1 LIIVVRKVI
10 DKFQLVGQGVR
21 VTGDSL
27 WRHGDF
33 RRLWLGDTGS
43 QFGEMITNT
52 AAPLLA
58 ALVLAATPFQMGVLN
73 AADTAAF
80 LLIGLPAG
88 AWVDRMRRRPLMLGV
103 NVGRAVLL
111 ASVPVAWWLGVLTL
125 TQLILVGLFV
135 GGLSVFFDV
144 AYQSYL
150 PSLIGRDQLVDGNS
164 KLQASASIAQVSGPA
179 LGGGLTQLVG
189 GANAMGVN
197 ALTYVWSVLCL
208 LRIRTVE
215 PPVRRAPDRN
225 LRREIAEGLKFVFA
239 NRSLVAIVSCTGTSN
254 LSSGIVS
261 AVGVLVLTRQF
272 HASAGIVGLLLTGGG
287 IGGVVGALVAGR
299 IAARIGQARTIW
311 LSLVATQPVVLL
323 IALAGPGRLLV
334 LYGIGWLAYG
344 FGAVVYNVAQVSF
357 RQAICPDRL
366 LGRMN
371 ASVRF
376 LVWGTI
382 PLGALLGGG
391 LGTAIGIHNTLWVG
405 VAGLMLSPLCVLLSP
420 LRTMR
425 DMPRDTQDDDA
436 TSPSPATSPS

>member
-1 LIIVVRKVI
+1 VA
-10 DKFQLVGQGVR
+10 GE
-21 VTGDSL
+21 SL
-27 WRHGDF
+27 WRHADF

-43 QFGEMITNT
+43 QFGEMVTNT

-58 ALVLAATPFQMGVLN
+58 ALVLAATPFQMGLLN

-135 GGLSVFFDV
+135 GGLTVFFDV

-150 PSLIGRDQLVDGNS
+150 PSLIGREQLVDGNS
-164 KLQASASIAQVSGPA
+164 KLQASASVAQVSGPA

-189 GANAMGVN
+189 GANAVGVN

-215 PPVRRAPDRN
+215 PPVERAPDRN
-225 LRREIAEGLKFVFA
+225 LRREIAEGLKFVFG
-239 NRSLVAIVSCTGTSN
+239 NRSLVAIVSCTGSSN
-254 LSSGIVS
+254 LCSGIVTS
-261 AVGVLVLTRQF
+261 VGVLVLTRQY

-287 IGGVVGALVAGR
+287 VGGVLGALSAGR

-311 LSLVATQPVVLL
+311 LSLVVTQPLVLL
-323 IALAGPGRLLV
+323 IGFAGPGWLLT
-334 LYGIGWLAYG
+334 LYGIGWLCYG
-344 FGAVVYNVAQVSF
+344 FGGVVYNVAQVSF

-382 PLGALLGGG
+382 PLGSLLGGV
-391 LGTAIGIHNTLWVG
+391 LGDAIGIHDALWVG
-405 VAGLMLSPLCVLLSP
+405 AVGLVLAPLCVVFSP
-420 LRTMR
+420 LRRMR
-425 DMPRDTQDDDA
+425 DIPEDVRYDDV
-436 TSPSPATSPS
+436 TSPSPATTPS

>member
-1 LIIVVRKVI
+1 MA
-10 DKFQLVGQGVR
+10 GG
-21 VTGDSL
+21 SL

-58 ALVLAATPFQMGVLN
+58 ALVLAATPFQMGLLN

-111 ASVPVAWWLGVLTL
+111 ASVPIAWWLGVLTL

-150 PSLIGRDQLVDGNS
+150 PSLIGREQLVDGNS

-189 GANAMGVN
+189 GASAIGVN

-215 PPVRRAPDRN
+215 PPVERAPDRN
-225 LRREIAEGLKFVFA
+225 LRREIAEGLKFVFG

-254 LSSGIVS
+254 LSSGIVG

-272 HASAGIVGLLLTGGG
+272 HAAAGIVGLLLTGGG
-287 IGGVVGALVAGR
+287 VGGVLGALCAGR
-299 IAARIGQARTIW
+299 IATRIGQARTIW
-311 LSLVATQPVVLL
+311 LSLALTQPFGVL
-323 IALAGPGRLLV
+323 IALAGPGWLLT

-344 FGAVVYNVAQVSF
+344 FGSVVYNVAQVSF
-357 RQAICPDRL
+357 RQSICPDRL

-382 PLGALLGGG
+382 PLGSLLGGV
-391 LGTAIGIHNTLWVG
+391 LGGAIGIHNTLWVG
-405 VAGLMLSPLCVLLSP
+405 VGGLVLSPLCVVLSP
-420 LRTMR
+420 LRRMR
-425 DMPRDTQDDDA
+425 DIPRAVEDA
-436 TSPSPATSPS
+436 TSPSPATSPN

>member
-1 LIIVVRKVI
+1 M
-10 DKFQLVGQGVR
+10 
-21 VTGDSL
+21 TGDSL
-27 WRHGDF
+27 WRHRDF

-43 QFGEMITNT
+43 QFGEMVTNT

-111 ASVPVAWWLGVLTL
+111 ASVPVTWWLGVLTL

-135 GGLSVFFDV
+135 GGLTVFFDV

-150 PSLIGRDQLVDGNS
+150 PSLIGREQLVDGNS
-164 KLQASASIAQVSGPA
+164 KLQASASVAQVSGPA

-189 GANAMGVN
+189 GANAVGVN
-197 ALTYVWSVLCL
+197 ALTYAWSVLCL

-215 PPVRRAPDRN
+215 PPVARAPDRN
-225 LRREIAEGLKFVFA
+225 LRREIAEGLKFVFG

-254 LSSGIVS
+254 LSSGIVTS
-261 AVGVLVLTRQF
+261 VGVLVLTRQF
-272 HASAGIVGLLLTGGG
+272 HASAGVVGLLLTGGG
-287 IGGVVGALVAGR
+287 IGGVAGALVARR
-299 IAARIGQARTIW
+299 IAARFGQARTIW
-311 LSLVATQPVVLL
+311 LSLAVTQPIVLL
-323 IALAGPGRLLV
+323 IGLAGSGPLLV

-344 FGAVVYNVAQVSF
+344 FGGVVYNVAQVSF

-382 PLGALLGGG
+382 PLGALLGGA
-391 LGTAIGIHNTLWVG
+391 LGSAIGIHDALWVG
-405 VAGLMLSPLCVLLSP
+405 VAGLVLAPLCVVLSP
-420 LRTMR
+420 LRRMR
-425 DMPRDTQDDDA
+425 DIPRDETPDA